1 MLLKSRDAWLI
12 KSFCF
17 SVAVRNMN
25 ENKRFCDPQRRVAFD
40 FLFNWNGLSFSL
52 FLLQCMAL
60 AYGRWKLA
68 ECQVWECKLSDG
80 SNWLCREPWPFFYFF
95 FFNFDLMLFLSALLV
110 YLFCYWFYCVNNRI
124 TLIILLIFEFLV
136 QKITN
141 ECRVFNIWP
150 VQ

>member
-1 MLLKSRDAWLI
+1 MLLKSQDAWLT

-25 ENKRFCDPQRRVAFD
+25 ENKRFCDPQRRMAFD
-40 FLFNWNGLSFSL
+40 FLFNWNELVSASL
-52 FLLQCMAL
+52 FLLQCVAL

-68 ECQVWECKLSDG
+68 ECQVWECKLSDW
-80 SNWLCREPWPFFYFF
+80 SNWLCREPWPLFYFF
-95 FFNFDLMLFLSALLV
+95 IIFYLMVFLSALLV